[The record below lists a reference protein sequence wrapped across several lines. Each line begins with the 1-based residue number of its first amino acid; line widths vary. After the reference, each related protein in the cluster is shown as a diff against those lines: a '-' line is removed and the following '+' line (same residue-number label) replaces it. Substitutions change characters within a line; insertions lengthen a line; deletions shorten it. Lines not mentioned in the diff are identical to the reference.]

1 MFIGPGPSGSVFP
14 VRTDSTFK
22 KYWAKSRAALGV
34 PRLRPHDLRVM
45 FVRET
50 CARGADVKAVQGLLG
65 HPTPTMTTL
74 FVNLQGSLRRSAT
87 YAIRGPWRRGAL

>member
-1 MFIGPGPSGSVFP
+1 VFP

-34 PRLRPHDLRVM
+34 PRLRSHDLRVM

-65 HPTPTMTTL
+65 HPTPTMTMHYIPPTSTRCGL
-74 FVNLQGSLRRSAT
+74 SLAKTCS
-87 YAIRGPWRRGAL
+87 L